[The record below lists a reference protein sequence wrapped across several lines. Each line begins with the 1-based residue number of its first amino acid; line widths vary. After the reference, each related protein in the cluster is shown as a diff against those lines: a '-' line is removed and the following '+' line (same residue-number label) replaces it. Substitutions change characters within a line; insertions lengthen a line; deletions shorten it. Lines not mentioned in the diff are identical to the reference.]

1 MEAYLPFLFLGL
13 NSPSTPLRNIASPLR
28 DHIIVFLSNKLH
40 EPASD
45 GGQQYL
51 FIFFRM
57 DADRHSQQQ
66 RLDLLFAG
74 AWEDSGGQ

>member
-1 MEAYLPFLFLGL
+1 MEAYLPFSFPGIEFTFHTIEEHCVF
-13 NSPSTPLRNIASPLR
+13 SQRP
-28 DHIIVFLSNKLH
+28 HIVFLSNKLH